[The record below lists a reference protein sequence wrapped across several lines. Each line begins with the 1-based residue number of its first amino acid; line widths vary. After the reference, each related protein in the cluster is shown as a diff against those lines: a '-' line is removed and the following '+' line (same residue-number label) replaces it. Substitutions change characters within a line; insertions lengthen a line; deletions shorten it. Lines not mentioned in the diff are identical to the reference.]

1 MILAKS
7 TQRAE
12 EAHDADVARRR
23 GSAQPPRNSVAAMRG
38 ERERGAELADEE
50 EEEAEAGVL
59 DHVAGDELALGD
71 GHVER
76 RLGELGLRRDE
87 EEEEA
92 DELRED
98 ERVADAVPPEDR
110 AVAAARA
117 RCPAGSSCRPG

>member
-1 MILAKS
+1 MA
-7 TQRAE
+7 A
-12 EAHDADVARRR
+12 
-23 GSAQPPRNSVAAMRG
+23 SAG

-50 EEEAEAGVL
+50 EQEPEARVL

-76 RLGELGLRRDE
+76 RLGELGLRGDE
-87 EEEEA
+87 EQDEA

-98 ERVADAVPPEDR
+98 ERVADAAPAEDL
-110 AVAAARA
+110 AVLLRRR

>member
-1 MILAKS
+1 M
-7 TQRAE
+7 
-12 EAHDADVARRR
+12 
-23 GSAQPPRNSVAAMRG
+23 AAMRG

-76 RLGELGLRRDE
+76 RLRELGLRRDE
-87 EEEEA
+87 EEDEA

-98 ERVADAVPPEDR
+98 ERVADAAPAEDR
-110 AVAAARA
+110 AVLLRER